1 MTGVDD
7 LWIGIGGV
15 VLLIT
20 LVAIGVRVY
29 VAAAL
34 TGFLGLLALKGWN
47 VAAAVAGTIP
57 HSKTVTYPLSVLPL
71 FILIGFLAFHAG
83 LTAKLFEAA
92 RRWVG
97 WVPGGLAVSTVFA
110 SAGFAA
116 VSGASTATAAVF
128 SRVAIPDML
137 KNRYGRRLTAGVI
150 AAGGT
155 LASLIPPSAILVIYA
170 IIVEESVGKLLLA
183 GLLPGV
189 VSVLIYAGLIVGM
202 CTFRPDLGKPIHGFS
217 WRQRFASLPG
227 ALPIFLVVAIIFG
240 ALYSGAA
247 TPTEAGALGAMVVFA
262 LYAYRAWRERAAAL
276 MGKRLREALMETAKL
291 TVMIFTLIWG
301 VFLFVRFLGFAGL
314 PEAFADWVVTL
325 DMPPLLIIIC
335 ILLAYAVL
343 GMFMDAIGMLVLTLP
358 VVYPAVVAL
367 GYDPI
372 WFGIVVVKMAE
383 ICLITPPI
391 GLNCFVVAG
400 VARELR
406 ADDGGSLAIP
416 LQDVFR
422 GIGPFFV
429 ADVRLDE
436 LEHENGVRILLAVES
451 GSRAWGF
458 PSPDSDLTCASSTP
472 TTATGT
478 CRWTR
483 GAMSRVLCCGCRKRW
498 GDQMTA
504 LITHSAC
511 LEHEMDSGHP
521 ERPEAVGAI
530 EDLIS
535 RKGRSRELGEGQR
548 SCVLD
553 ELACRRSFATSRRPG
568 FSTRSTCVDGP
579 SPPQGDRYS
588 RRGRRVRG
596 QPCPTRILPGSTRS
610 PTSVR

>member
-1 MTGVDD
+1 MTGADEF
-7 LWIGIGGV
+7 WIGIGGV
-15 VLLIT
+15 VLLVT
-20 LVAIGVRVY
+20 LVALGVRVY

-34 TGFLGLLALKGWN
+34 TGFLGLVLLKGWG
-47 VAAAVAGTIP
+47 VAAAIAGTIP

-83 LTAKLFEAA
+83 LTGRLFEAA

-137 KNRYGRRLTAGVI
+137 KNRYGKRLTAGVI

-170 IIVEESVGKLLLA
+170 IIVEESVGSLLLA

-189 VSVLIYAGLIVGM
+189 VSVLIYAGLIVTM
-202 CTFRPDLGKPIHGFS
+202 CSLRPSLGRPISGFT
-217 WRQRFASLPG
+217 WRERLTAVPG
-227 ALPIFLVVAIIFG
+227 ALPIFLVVGIIFG

-247 TPTEAGALGAMVVFA
+247 TPTEAGALGAMVVFG
-262 LYAYRAWRERAAAL
+262 LYVVQAYRQRAFGE
-276 MGKRLREALMETAKL
+276 MRGRLREALMETAKL
-291 TVMIFTLIWG
+291 TVMIFTLVWG

-314 PEAFADWVVTL
+314 PGAFADWVVDL
-325 DMPPLLIIIC
+325 DVPPLVIIVC

-400 VARELR
+400 VARELHG
-406 ADDGGSLAIP
+406 DDGRSLAIP

-422 GIGPFFV
+422 GIGPFFI
-429 ADVRLDE
+429 ADVLT
-436 LEHENGVRILLAVES
+436 VAVLI
-451 GSRAWGF
+451 AV
-458 PSPDSDLTCASSTP
+458 PDL
-472 TTATGT
+472 
-478 CRWTR
+478 
-483 GAMSRVLCCGCRKRW
+483 VLW
-498 GDQMTA
+498 
-504 LITHSAC
+504 
-511 LEHEMDSGHP
+511 
-521 ERPEAVGAI
+521 
-530 EDLIS
+530 
-535 RKGRSRELGEGQR
+535 
-548 SCVLD
+548 
-553 ELACRRSFATSRRPG
+553 
-568 FSTRSTCVDGP
+568 
-579 SPPQGDRYS
+579 
-588 RRGRRVRG
+588 
-596 QPCPTRILPGSTRS
+596 LPRTMG
-610 PTSVR
+610 